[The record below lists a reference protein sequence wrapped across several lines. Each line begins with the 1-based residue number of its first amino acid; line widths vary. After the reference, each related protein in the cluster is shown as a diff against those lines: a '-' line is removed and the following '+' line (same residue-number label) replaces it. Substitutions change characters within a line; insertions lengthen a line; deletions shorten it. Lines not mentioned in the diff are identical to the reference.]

1 MLPENIVLY
10 LQKYLARDE
19 TISSKD
25 ATIRDRVYSL
35 SAKTIKSRVSY
46 TSKIFELS
54 GEASPSIP
62 PAFQG
67 SRWQNKKTAKQLKNW
82 LNYRNSSLSFELNIR
97 NWVENGLL
105 IRVIE
110 LANRGTSSKGV
121 YFIPGLPLIESWNKK
136 ELSENNA
143 NRKEADKYML
153 RLEALVNPYDHPGFE
168 KIRNFA
174 RREVR
179 QNLRVDKRAEFL
191 LSLLSAAQTMPF
203 FDWKE
208 IGTFSET
215 ENMRN
220 AASKTYDGKRT
231 LYQTLLEEILQDS
244 PEAIGLTTVSGNY
257 ALSFSA
263 RCRIDFTF
271 GRWDFNECPVI
282 SNISGEE
289 IAEIIS
295 LQAKDVHTLFLTEN
309 RAVLRKL
316 AGHMPHEK
324 RRHVG
329 MIAFDG
335 QIRSAVY
342 NFLKIWQA
350 AGLNKLL
357 VWTDFDQA
365 AIYMLKKL
373 YGLGFADFNVL
384 VPKEDELTLLDYPQA
399 ISMLEEFIKENMLV
413 EQESYLKD
421 MRLLQEL
428 IFNC

>member
-19 TISSKD
+19 TINSKD
-25 ATIRDRVYSL
+25 ATVRDRVYSL

-54 GEASPSIP
+54 REASPSIP

-67 SRWQNKKTAKQLKNW
+67 SRWQNKKTVKQLKNW

-121 YFIPGLPLIESWNKK
+121 YFIPGLPLIENWNKR

-153 RLEALVNPYDHPGFE
+153 CLEALANPYDHPGFE

-179 QNLRVDKRAEFL
+179 QNLCVDKKAEFL

-220 AASKTYDGKRT
+220 AASKTYDSKRT

-257 ALSFSA
+257 ALNFSA

-295 LQAKDVHTLFLTEN
+295 LQAKDVRTLFLTEN

-384 VPKEDELTLLDYPQA
+384 VPKEDGLMLLDYPQA
-399 ISMLEEFIKENMLV
+399 ISILEEFIKENMLV